1 MPRSSRENKHSTPET
16 LITVARKAYKKGQY
30 GVGEGAERRERIKSK
45 SLASELISSA

>member
-1 MPRSSRENKHSTPET
+1 MPPSSRENKHSTPET

-30 GVGEGAERRERIKSK
+30 GVGAERRERIKSK